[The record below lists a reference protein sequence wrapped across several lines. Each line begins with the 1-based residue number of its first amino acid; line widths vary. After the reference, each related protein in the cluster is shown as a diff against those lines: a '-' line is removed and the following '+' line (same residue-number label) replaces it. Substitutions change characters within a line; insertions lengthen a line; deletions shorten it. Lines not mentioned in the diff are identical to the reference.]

1 MDNQQEHKADNGK
14 IRPTLVP
21 TAAIKA
27 IAMVRE
33 YGCRKYHDPDNWR
46 MVEPERYR
54 DALFRH
60 LLAYLDDPSSVDRE
74 SGLPHLWHLACN
86 VAFLIELENQPP
98 RNINCRCS
106 FWKDYVDT
114 PTKQPDCTTFP
125 GD

>member
-27 IAMVRE
+27 IAVVRE

-60 LLAYLDDPSSVDRE
+60 LLAYLDSPSGVDQE

-86 VAFLIELENQPP
+86 AAFLIDLESVSPENL
-98 RNINCRCS
+98 
-106 FWKDYVDT
+106 
-114 PTKQPDCTTFP
+114 PTRTEFDM
-125 GD
+125 